1 MKSADRILARRY
13 ARAFDALSQD
23 GTQAGARFEALQ
35 QAAQALRLADG
46 YMKDPA
52 VASAQKAAFA
62 KQALQGDDAVAGF
75 VCALIMAK
83 RYYLLPA
90 ATAEVGRL
98 LDERLGRVRAQVQS
112 AFELSEAQKNR
123 VQEALSRFSG
133 KQAVAQYQTDASLL
147 GGLRVRMGD
156 VLIDGTLKG
165 QFERLKQELTK

>member
-23 GTQAGARFEALQ
+23 GAQARARFEALQ
-35 QAAQALRLADG
+35 QAANALRTADA

-52 VASAQKAAFA
+52 VASADKAAFA
-62 KQALQGDDAVAGF
+62 KQVLQGDDAVAGF

-83 RYYLLPA
+83 RYYLLA
-90 ATAEVGRL
+90 VATAEAGLL
-98 LDERLGRVRAQVQS
+98 LDERLGCVRAQVQS
-112 AFELSEAQKNR
+112 AFELSDTQKAR
-123 VQEALSRFSG
+123 VQEALSHFSG
-133 KQAVAQYQTDASLL
+133 KKALAQYQTDASLL

-165 QFERLKQELTK
+165 QFEKLKQELTK